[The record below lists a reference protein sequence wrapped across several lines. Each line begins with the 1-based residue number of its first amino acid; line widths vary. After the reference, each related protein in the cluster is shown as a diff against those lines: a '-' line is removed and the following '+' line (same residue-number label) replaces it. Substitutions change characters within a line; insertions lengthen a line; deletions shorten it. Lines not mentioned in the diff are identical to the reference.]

1 MINEYRATL
10 ILSIMTLTITVV
22 IFVSMILSSLF
33 LFFNIYSNH
42 HLTLCFSESCF
53 KYAITLF
60 STPLYILKQSLI
72 FIPVFVFFIGLY
84 NFKLSLVNS
93 KLNNCMNKERDFYSY
108 IKENSFKE
116 KEIFESLNKKK
127 LFSALFMN
135 DLKFNLQAKVLI
147 KSFYQNRASYG
158 LLSLIKDE
166 KKEAYK
172 NNLLTISTFFGMTL
186 EEEIDIDRMDE
197 IVDLL
202 CCSVKEII
210 LIWFSINID
219 NK

>member
-1 MINEYRATL
+1 
-10 ILSIMTLTITVV
+10 
-22 IFVSMILSSLF
+22 
-33 LFFNIYSNH
+33 
-42 HLTLCFSESCF
+42 
-53 KYAITLF
+53 
-60 STPLYILKQSLI
+60 
-72 FIPVFVFFIGLY
+72 
-84 NFKLSLVNS
+84 
-93 KLNNCMNKERDFYSY
+93 MNKERDFYSY

>member
-1 MINEYRATL
+1 
-10 ILSIMTLTITVV
+10 
-22 IFVSMILSSLF
+22 
-33 LFFNIYSNH
+33 
-42 HLTLCFSESCF
+42 
-53 KYAITLF
+53 
-60 STPLYILKQSLI
+60 LKQSLI